1 MASVRM
7 CKEQLVAMV
16 RFWREEEAATRA
28 TGDDLQ
34 YQLDR
39 ELERG
44 AELMVDL
51 EGAAHELIVE
61 KQLVATLQQE
71 IVGAKRKRVEDLEK
85 TNQQLLSAITHLAA
99 WANGGGVPPTPAA
112 PLHASGASSSRGN
125 NGL

>member
-1 MASVRM
+1 M
-7 CKEQLVAMV
+7 AMV
-16 RFWREEEAATRA
+16 NFWKDEEAATAA
-28 TGDDLQ
+28 TAADLQ
-34 YQLDR
+34 QQLDHK
-39 ELERG
+39 LERG

-51 EGAAHELIVE
+51 ECAAHELLVE

-99 WANGGGVPPTPAA
+99 WANGGGVQPTPAA